1 MLDLNF
7 RKPIKLSNRNLT
19 NLTLWQLSMQQ
30 GIQAQ
35 RQAWR
40 QHRVIMIVQA
50 ARLRDLVVFVVT
62 FVKILNI
69 VWTKCVVS
77 PGAHRRCTW
86 PPGGCG
92 RSLGPRHNESLAQLE
107 PGERGLGLADG
118 PDRCHVLTGTRHNL
132 EGRSESCSV
141 SKNYKHIQISYQLTS
156 CC

>member
-7 RKPIKLSNRNLT
+7 RKPIKQSNRNLA

-62 FVKILNI
+62 FVKILTI
-69 VWTKCVVS
+69 FWTKYVLS

-92 RSLGPRHNESLAQLE
+92 QSSGPRHNESLAQPE
-107 PGERGLGLADG
+107 PGERGLMG
-118 PDRCHVLTGTRHNL
+118 PAEGPEEQPGPGHVLTGTRHNL
-132 EGRSESCSV
+132 EGRSESCSE
-141 SKNYKHIQISYQLTS
+141 SKKLIYIIMS
-156 CC
+156 